1 MPMDK
6 LCPKALVGIATMPAK
21 IALITKKARLSINDY
36 CDTQWAIGV
45 AFSNQSLAHIGAWS
59 FGTTVPQTA
68 PSGGGHTVAPR
79 RVPMKEGRVVSACL
93 SAASIT
99 SSPSSQG
106 APRGDRRE
114 SPSDHF
120 EDEMRVRTPVPDGCT
135 RVYRG
140 RAFKHTAV

>member
-1 MPMDK
+1 MITVTRSGPSVPAFRISR
-6 LCPKALVGIATMPAK
+6 LPTYVRGLSPQLYPKP
-21 IALITKKARLSINDY
+21 
-36 CDTQWAIGV
+36 
-45 AFSNQSLAHIGAWS
+45 
-59 FGTTVPQTA
+59 A
-68 PSGGGHTVAPR
+68 PSGGRYTVAPR

-135 RVYRG
+135 RIYRG